1 FIGCTNYPAWQYTR
15 RHTVENGHDAADTL
29 KKGMRVLGAHP
40 ESGEEISV
48 RRGPYGLYVQEG
60 GADKEAKRKPRRAS
74 LPRGMD
80 GETITL
86 DQAVSLL
93 SLPRIVGIHPET
105 REPIEAGIGRFGPY
119 VKMGAVFASL
129 DRDDDVLVVGLNR
142 AVDVL
147 AQKLAN
153 MRTLGP
159 HPGDKEPVLLRKG
172 RFGLYVQHGNMVA
185 NVPRDAGIDDVTL
198 AQAVELLAGR
208 GKPLKAR
215 GGRKAKAAV
224 KPRPAPQKAAAAA
237 AKPKAKAKPA
247 AKKPKAKPKRAAK
260 PAAPP
265 RRKAVG

>member
-1 FIGCTNYPAWQYTR
+1 M
-15 RHTVENGHDAADTL
+15 ENGDDAADTL
-29 KKGMRVLGAHP
+29 KEGMRVLGAHP
-40 ESGEEISV
+40 ETGEEISV

-60 GADKEAKRKPRRAS
+60 EADKEAKRKPRRAS

-119 VKMGAVFASL
+119 VKMGGVFASL

-185 NVPRDAGIDDVTL
+185 NVPRDVGIDDVTL
-198 AQAVELLAGR
+198 AQAIELLAGK

-215 GGRKAKAAV
+215 RGGKAKPAA
-224 KPRPAPQKAAAAA
+224 KARPAPKKPAAAAT

-247 AKKPKAKPKRAAK
+247 AKKPKQKRTAK